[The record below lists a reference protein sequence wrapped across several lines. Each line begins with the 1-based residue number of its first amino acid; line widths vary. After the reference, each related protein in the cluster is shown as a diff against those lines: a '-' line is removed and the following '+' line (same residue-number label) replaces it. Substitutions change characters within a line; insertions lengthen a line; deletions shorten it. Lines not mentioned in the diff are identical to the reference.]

1 MATPAGPAPPADA
14 PPIATP
20 GAVIPPPG
28 VAYRILGSN
37 VIAAD
42 YPPAG
47 YNNGSRSICVPG
59 LSASSTSAAYACA
72 SSAEFPVGHYHANG
86 GGVGKV
92 DVAVSAVVVGMAF
105 AVILVH

>member
-1 MATPAGPAPPADA
+1 M
-14 PPIATP
+14 
-20 GAVIPPPG
+20 
-28 VAYRILGSN
+28 
-37 VIAAD
+37 IAAD

-59 LSASSTSAAYACA
+59 LPANSTSAAYACA
-72 SSAEFPVGHYHANG
+72 SSAESPPVGHYQAYG

-105 AVILVH
+105 AVMLVH